1 MGEIYDV
8 VIVGSGPAGLS
19 AAVYAKRAGLN
30 MLVLEQAAMSGG
42 QILNTYEVDNYPGVP
57 KIGGFDLAVNMREH
71 AKSLGAAFAT
81 DTVGALEDGFPYK
94 TLRGEKGSYKAR
106 SVILANGARHRL
118 LGVPGEEKLTG
129 HGVSYCATCD
139 GMFFK
144 DKTVAVVGGGD
155 TAIGD
160 AILLSRTCGRVYLI
174 HRRDKLRG
182 AGSLQKQLF
191 SLENVTFLPD
201 TEVAEITGE
210 TVVTGLRIRNKKDG
224 KETGLSL
231 QGVFIAVG
239 IIPETE
245 VWKNLVETDKAG
257 YIRAGEDGVTSVPG
271 IFAAGDIRTKP
282 LRQVVTAAADGA
294 NAVISAERYLS
305 ENMHNESI

>member
-8 VIVGSGPAGLS
+8 IIVGSGPAGLS

-42 QILNTYEVDNYPGVP
+42 QILNTYEVDNYPGDP
-57 KIGGFDLAVNMREH
+57 KINGFDLAAKMREH
-71 AKSLGAAFAT
+71 AESLGAVFAT
-81 DTVGALEDGFPYK
+81 DTVTALEDGSPYK
-94 TLRGEKGSYKAR
+94 TLRGKKEIYKAR
-106 SVILANGARHRL
+106 TVILANGARHRL
-118 LGVPGEEKLTG
+118 LGVPGEEKFTG
-129 HGVSYCATCD
+129 KGVSYCATCD

-144 DKTVAVVGGGD
+144 GKTVAVVGGGD
-155 TAIGD
+155 TAIED
-160 AILLSRTCGRVYLI
+160 AILLARTCSRVYLI
-174 HRRDKLRG
+174 HRGAELRG
-182 AGSLQKQLF
+182 AKSLREQLF
-191 SLENVTFLPD
+191 SLEKATFLPD
-201 TEVAEITGE
+201 TEVTEITGE
-210 TVVTGLRIRNKKDG
+210 TAVTGLRLKNRKNG
-224 KETGLSL
+224 ETAELSL

-245 VWKNLVETDKAG
+245 SWKGIVETDKDG
-257 YIRAGEDGVTSVPG
+257 YIRAGEDGKTSAPG

-305 ENMHNESI
+305 GSIRDEGI